1 MTRAPPEASEA
12 RGGAEVGLTG
22 RGLVSPAGLLVER
35 PGQALEVCVEGDEA
49 RALEEG
55 APARLVG
62 DAVERA
68 LAEAGGDLAAA
79 GQAHGR
85 RVEGVDGDL
94 ALPGLP
100 HGALEVNRV
109 NNVGV
114 VEAARGVQAVGDE
127 EHGVAV

>member
-22 RGLVSPAGLLVER
+22 RVLVSPAGLLVER

-68 LAEAGGDLAAA
+68 PAEARADGVSQLDARAGGRDAVRPD
-79 GQAHGR
+79 GDAHGAAR
-85 RVEGVDGDL
+85 RREVAGEGL
-94 ALPGLP
+94 AHLQR
-100 HGALEVNRV
+100 ACA
-109 NNVGV
+109 NVG
-114 VEAARGVQAVGDE
+114 D
-127 EHGVAV
+127 